1 MISTNRIK
9 LANIFVFA
17 LTLFY
22 IIMLGGGNYEQL
34 NVTHKIISDLP
45 KSLSMMQGS
54 YGFNPVKFW
63 VIFRPITILL
73 FIVSLIFNWSISR
86 ERKNLLIISFLIDIA
101 TTVATFLYFAPETGV
116 IASIPIGDS
125 PADPTLVARA
135 QLWESLNF
143 IRLGAFYVV
152 SILLLLTVNRNVKTS

>member
-1 MISTNRIK
+1 MISPTHLR
-9 LANIFVFA
+9 LANFTVFA

-34 NVTHKIISDLP
+34 NVTHTLVSALP
-45 KSLSMMQGS
+45 KSLAMMQGP

-73 FIVSLIFNWSISR
+73 FILSLIFNWSISR
-86 ERKNLLIISFLIDIA
+86 ERRNLLGISFLIDLA

-116 IASIPIGDS
+116 IASMPYDS
-125 PADPTLVARA
+125 NQVDPAMTARA
-135 QLWESLNF
+135 QVWESLNY
-143 IRLGAFYVV
+143 IRLGAFYIV
-152 SILLLLTVNRNVKTS
+152 SILLLLTVNRNIKTA

>member
-1 MISTNRIK
+1 MVSPFRIK

-34 NVTHKIISDLP
+34 NVTHTITSDLP
-45 KSLSMMQGS
+45 KSLSMMQGP

-73 FIVSLIFNWSISR
+73 FILSLIFNWSISR
-86 ERKNLLIISFLIDIA
+86 ARRNLLMVSFLIDIA
-101 TTVATFLYFAPETGV
+101 TTVATFLYF
-116 IASIPIGDS
+116 
-125 PADPTLVARA
+125 
-135 QLWESLNF
+135 
-143 IRLGAFYVV
+143 
-152 SILLLLTVNRNVKTS
+152 